1 MKINYSVITMLLF
14 LFENDLKRRFF
25 YLNFIVIHKSQWV
38 AAPPSAKFQNQLS
51 WTSLPLLHKP
61 NKMLPPRPRP
71 PRPPRPSK
79 LKNQNLC
86 TSPLLVSPSSIF
98 SEKTQR
104 SPVDLT
110 PLTLGPGETTQTRP
124 TSLVGYG
131 AALLSPLQRPE
142 QQGSNDGN
150 SMSGTPEQLKRKT
163 TEGLEVCQSFR
174 PTSGEKTGHG
184 ALKSL
189 CLTGKHCK
197 V

>member
-1 MKINYSVITMLLF
+1 
-14 LFENDLKRRFF
+14 
-25 YLNFIVIHKSQWV
+25 
-38 AAPPSAKFQNQLS
+38 
-51 WTSLPLLHKP
+51 
-61 NKMLPPRPRP
+61 MLPPRPRP

-104 SPVDLT
+104 SPDPVDLT

-131 AALLSPLQRPE
+131 AALLSPLQRTE

-150 SMSGTPEQLKRKT
+150 SMSGTPEHLKRKT
-163 TEGLEVCQSFR
+163 TECLAVCQSFR
-174 PTSGEKTGHG
+174 PTSGGGQKNVLG

-189 CLTGKHCK
+189 TLTGKH
-197 V
+197 